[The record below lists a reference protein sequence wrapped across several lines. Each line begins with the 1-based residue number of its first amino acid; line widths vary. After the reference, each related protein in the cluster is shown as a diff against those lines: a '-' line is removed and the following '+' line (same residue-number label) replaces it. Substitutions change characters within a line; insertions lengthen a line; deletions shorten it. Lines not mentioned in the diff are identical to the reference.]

1 MLREYSDSMGNLK
14 QTHLG
19 WAVNSLKN
27 AIRTFL
33 PLGYIPIG
41 DVCIDNARKV
51 ELILL
56 ADSGDNIIELV
67 APIDDSS
74 PVSDILKRNGPTP
87 YHVCF
92 SIDVEKSFDDCKK
105 DFEKNGF
112 IVLQEP
118 APAPL
123 LEGKDVV
130 FLYSQHIG
138 LIELVLNRKEI

>member
-1 MLREYSDSMGNLK
+1 MLFR
-14 QTHLG
+14 
-19 WAVNSLKN
+19 
-27 AIRTFL
+27 
-33 PLGYIPIG
+33 
-41 DVCIDNARKV
+41 
-51 ELILL
+51 
-56 ADSGDNIIELV
+56 
-67 APIDDSS
+67 S

>member
-1 MLREYSDSMGNLK
+1 MDNLK

-33 PLGYIPIG
+33 PSGYIPIG

-92 SIDVEKSFDDCKK
+92 SIDVEKSFEDCKK

-112 IVLQEP
+112 IVLHEP

>member
-1 MLREYSDSMGNLK
+1 MGNLK

>member
-1 MLREYSDSMGNLK
+1 MGFNK
-14 QTHLG
+14 VHTG
-19 WAVNSLKN
+19 WAVNSIEK
-27 AIRTFL
+27 ASASFTV
-33 PLGYIPIG
+33 LGYKALGSICEDKIRNVCLLLISNQQS
-41 DVCIDNARKV
+41 DV
-51 ELILL
+51 
-56 ADSGDNIIELV
+56 IELV
-67 APIDDSS
+67 EPLSCDS